1 MNSRASLA
9 LQASIILTSMALLIG
24 CGSGSFYRT
33 DTTPDSEAVASNPVN
48 VTSSRGGEGFS
59 DHQVAPMGLNIDWSY
74 HHPGRIQQAFEANGN
89 LYLVSSSKSNDHVL
103 IKVSGESG
111 LPQWTYP
118 LQVPLDFAP
127 SVYVYP
133 EEIRNENPDE
143 LFIVERGMIH
153 CIDDLYGARSY
164 RIRCNFPVS
173 TSVAPGIEY
182 LVVGGYDMRIYG
194 VSKKDRFVKWTYLTA
209 GGITATPT
217 NVAGRSYVS
226 SEDGAVYCVKQGAGY
241 SKGDSWTFKTLS
253 SIETSPTV
261 SADRVYVGSRDTKLY
276 CLSDVG
282 EESYLNWQASLGLP
296 VLSSPVLA
304 GNSIFVTLRDDRISD
319 APEQVLA
326 CLDIA
331 DGSEKWRQDG
341 FSRIVSATSDEIWT
355 TDTSGKL
362 NSLDAEDGSP
372 RWTLDCS
379 GTVGVLMLSETVIAV
394 VDGTGLVQCISK
406 QR

>member
-48 VTSSRGGEGFS
+48 VNSSPGGEGFS

-103 IKVSGESG
+103 VKVSGESG

-133 EEIRNENPDE
+133 EEIRIENPDE

-153 CIDDLYGARSY
+153 CIDDLYGARNY
-164 RIRCNFPVS
+164 RIRCNFPIS

-217 NVAGRSYVS
+217 NAAGRSYVS

-241 SKGDSWTFKTLS
+241 AKGDSWTFKTLS

-261 SADRVYVGSRDTKLY
+261 SSDRVYVGSRDTKLY

-304 GNSIFVTLRDDRISD
+304 GNSIFVTLRDDRVSD

-341 FSRIVSATSDEIWT
+341 FSRIVSATRDEIWT

-379 GTVGVLMLSETVIAV
+379 GTVAVLTMSRTVVAV

-406 QR
+406 QN